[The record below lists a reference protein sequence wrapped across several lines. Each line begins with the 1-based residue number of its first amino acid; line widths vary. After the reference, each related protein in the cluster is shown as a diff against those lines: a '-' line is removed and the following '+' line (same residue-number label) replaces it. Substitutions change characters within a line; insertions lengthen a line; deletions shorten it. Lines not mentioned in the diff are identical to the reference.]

1 MTFDR
6 RMTVRCTTK
15 TERAVDKIAKK
26 TRRKK
31 CEVIRIAIE
40 RYAVEEG
47 VKV

>member
-6 RMTVRCTTK
+6 RMTIRCTTK
-15 TERAVDKIAKK
+15 TERAVDRIAKK

-40 RYAVEEG
+40 QYAVAEG
-47 VKV
+47 IRV